1 MVKGKMKSLLV
12 CLATGTLAI
21 MAIAIAIMFSLPHV
35 PMTAIYVVIGMGVIQ
50 ELFIR
55 QPQIPKNPHPKHLF
69 TA

>member
-1 MVKGKMKSLLV
+1 ML
-12 CLATGTLAI
+12 
-21 MAIAIAIMFSLPHV
+21 HH
-35 PMTAIYVVIGMGVIQ
+35 YIQ